1 MSVGDL
7 VKVKN
12 EGLSLNVAQMCLG
25 HTGIIFEIRE
35 KRNETFVFINSKLV
49 SFLPHHLE
57 VISESR

>member
-49 SFLPHHLE
+49 SFLPNHLE